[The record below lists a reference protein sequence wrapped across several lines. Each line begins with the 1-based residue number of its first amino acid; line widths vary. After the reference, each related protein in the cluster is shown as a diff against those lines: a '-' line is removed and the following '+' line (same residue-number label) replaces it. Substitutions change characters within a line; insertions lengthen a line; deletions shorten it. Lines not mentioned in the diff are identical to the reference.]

1 MISFFRLRKSEP
13 DMERP
18 FKVPMYPLFPAVAL
32 IIATVS
38 IIAMT
43 YYNQQLAL
51 GFAGLM
57 IGSFG
62 IYKVIY
68 ANR

>member
-1 MISFFRLRKSEP
+1 
-13 DMERP
+13 
-18 FKVPMYPLFPAVAL
+18 MYPLFPAVAL

-51 GFAGLM
+51 VFAGLM

>member
-1 MISFFRLRKSEP
+1 
-13 DMERP
+13 MERP
-18 FKVPMYPLFPAVAL
+18 FKVPMYPIFPWVAL

-51 GFAGLM
+51 VFAGLM
-57 IGSFG
+57 LGSFI
-62 IYKVIY
+62 IYKLVY
-68 ANR
+68 TKKQA